1 MAATEMTFEK
11 TIPQDR
17 AAVGAEQ
24 TSMEQSRRIR
34 LVICLSIVLIV
45 TAKLLFY
52 STELLRDPDNWW
64 QVKVGLDI
72 LANRAIPV
80 VDTYSHTF
88 AGQPWIAKEWLG
100 QVLLASGYKA
110 LGWNGVVFITVSAV
124 GLMTFI
130 LTWYLSAALKPV
142 VTIAVVM
149 IITVFVSGVYNA
161 RPLIFSLPII
171 VLWTAM
177 LFQAAR
183 DRQAPPFWLL
193 GVIALW
199 ANLHGTF
206 TFGFVIAAFAGLDFL
221 ARARLSQPRL
231 LAKWILFGLLCP
243 LVTMINPYGL
253 KAILAT
259 FTVASGNEAVAYINE
274 WSPFNART
282 DVFLEVLLLI
292 VVAALLITRV
302 RIRWTYA
309 AFFIFTLHLFLAYS
323 RFQYLWLLL
332 VPIVLAADIAEQFP
346 ALSTRKWM
354 GESRDILERAVAK
367 YFHRI
372 SAVIVACWFAVAA
385 LFLNFS
391 TAAPSDNT
399 AASGALAFAKTHG
412 LSGNVMNAYN
422 FGGTLIFH
430 GIKTYIDG
438 RTDQL
443 FLNGFMNATVKM
455 GTAAGKPVL
464 QKSIDEHAIRWA
476 LLEPDDE
483 TIPFFNELSGWR
495 KAYDDKFAVIYVND
509 NSPTSA
515 CEKECQGQ

>member
-11 TIPQDR
+11 TIPQDMP
-17 AAVGAEQ
+17 ALGDEQ
-24 TSMEQSRRIR
+24 VLMEQSRRIR
-34 LVICLSIVLIV
+34 LVICLSMVLII
-45 TAKLLFY
+45 TAKLLFH
-52 STELLRDPDNWW
+52 SSELLRDPDNWW

-72 LANRAIPV
+72 LASRGIPV
-80 VDTYSHTF
+80 VDSYSHTF

-100 QVLLASGYKA
+100 QVLLATAYKTF
-110 LGWNGVVFITVSAV
+110 GWSGVVFITISAV

-130 LTWYLSAALKPV
+130 LAWYLSAALKPI

-149 IITVFVSGVYNA
+149 VITFFVSAVYNA

-193 GVIALW
+193 GLITLW

-221 ARARLSQPRL
+221 ARVRLSQPRL
-231 LAKWILFGLLCP
+231 LAQWIAFGLLCP
-243 LVTMINPYGL
+243 LVTLINPYGV

-259 FTVASGNEAVAYINE
+259 FTVASGNEAVAYIGE
-274 WSPFNART
+274 WNPFNART
-282 DVFLEVLLLI
+282 DGFIEVLLLTVI
-292 VVAALLITRV
+292 AALLVTRI

-354 GESRDILERAVAK
+354 GESRDALERAVTK
-367 YFHRI
+367 HFHRI
-372 SAVIVACWFAVAA
+372 TGVIVACCFAVAA
-385 LFLNFS
+385 IFLNFS
-391 TAAPSDNT
+391 TVAPSDNT
-399 AASGALAFAKTHG
+399 SASGALSFAKTHG
-412 LSGNVMNAYN
+412 LSGNVLNGYN

-430 GIKTYIDG
+430 DIKTYIDG

-455 GTAAGKPVL
+455 GTAAGKPIL
-464 QKSIDEHAIRWA
+464 EKSIEEHAIKWA

-495 KAYDDKFAVIYVND
+495 KAYEDKFAVIYVND
-509 NSPTSA
+509 N
-515 CEKECQGQ
+515 